1 MNSGKGV
8 SMVGTLPPTGTTAQ
22 TRAPYGWTPLV
33 VLFVVGLVDRVENN
47 LLSGVLPHVQAEWGF
62 SDTAAGSIP
71 TASALAAAIVAIPAG
86 YLADRVNRTRILA
99 VVVTLWAV
107 ATLGSGLAAGFAMF
121 YAMRVFLAAAEN
133 IDNPAAGSL
142 TADYYPP
149 VTRAKAYGLTR
160 VTTYLGGIGTLIG
173 GVLAQAYGWRTAF
186 LVMVVPGL
194 ITAYLCRRLRE
205 PARGHLDQVVAGG
218 SGTVA
223 DSSDA
228 VVTGSSVTV
237 AAGSPD
243 VVASGGSGLVADR
256 RAGRFAEVLRIPT
269 LVIVCVGL
277 ALLTLGLAGIFYWM
291 PTLMVRGF
299 GVGTGVAGSI
309 SGLIT
314 VTGPVLGT
322 LIGSRLGSTWHG
334 TIKGGRLLAGGG
346 GITAGSVV
354 LAGALAM
361 DSLLW
366 LSVLTLLAST
376 LMSIAIP
383 NMTASLADVVGAHAR
398 GLGFAVLQLL
408 TTFGGAFGSLIVG
421 RVSDSSGSLTAGMYA
436 LIPPMVIG
444 GVITLL
450 ARGFFERDAA
460 RVLEQARR

>member
-1 MNSGKGV
+1 
-8 SMVGTLPPTGTTAQ
+8 MVGTLPPTGITAE

-33 VLFVVGLVDRVENN
+33 VLFVVGLVDRIEYN
-47 LLSGVLPHVQAEWGF
+47 LLSGVLPLVQAEWGF
-62 SDTAAGSIP
+62 NDTAAGSIP
-71 TASALAAAIVAIPAG
+71 TAAALAAAVVAIPAG
-86 YLADRVNRTRILA
+86 YLADRVNRTKILT
-99 VVVTLWAV
+99 VVVLLWAV
-107 ATLGSGLAAGFAMF
+107 ATLGSGLATGFAMF
-121 YAMRVFLAAAEN
+121 YVMRAFLAAAES

-160 VTTYLGGIGTLIG
+160 VTTYLGGAGTLIG

-194 ITAYLCRRLRE
+194 ITAYLCWRLRE
-205 PARGHLDQVVAGG
+205 PARGHLDRVVAGG
-218 SGTVA
+218 PA
-223 DSSDA
+223 EAPA
-228 VVTGSSVTV
+228 VTSK
-237 AAGSPD
+237 
-243 VVASGGSGLVADR
+243 
-256 RAGRFAEVLRIPT
+256 RAGRFVEVLRIPT
-269 LVIVCVGL
+269 LVIVCLGL

-291 PTLMVRGF
+291 PSLMVRSF
-299 GVGTGVAGSI
+299 GVGTGVAGSV

-314 VTGPVLGT
+314 IAGPVLGT
-322 LIGSRLGSTWHG
+322 LIGSRLGSRWHG
-334 TIKGGRLLAGGG
+334 TVKGGRLLAGGG
-346 GITAGSVV
+346 GITAGTVV
-354 LAGALAM
+354 LAVALTM

-376 LMSIAIP
+376 LMAIAIP

-398 GLGFAVLQLL
+398 GLGFAVLQLT

-421 RVSDSSGSLTAGMYA
+421 RVSDSAGSLTTGMYA
-436 LIPPMVIG
+436 LIPPMIIG

-450 ARGFFERDAA
+450 ARGHYERDAA

>member
-1 MNSGKGV
+1 
-8 SMVGTLPPTGTTAQ
+8 MVGTLPPTGITAE

-86 YLADRVNRTRILA
+86 YLADRVNRTKILA
-99 VVVTLWAV
+99 VVVMLWAV

-194 ITAYLCRRLRE
+194 IAAYLCWRLRE

-218 SGTVA
+218 AGTVA
-223 DSSDA
+223 D
-228 VVTGSSVTV
+228 
-237 AAGSPD
+237 
-243 VVASGGSGLVADR
+243 R
-256 RAGRFAEVLRIPT
+256 RPGRFTEVLRIPT
-269 LVIVCVGL
+269 LVIVCAGL

-291 PTLMVRGF
+291 PSLMVRSF

-322 LIGSRLGSTWHG
+322 LIGSRLGSKWHG
-334 TIKGGRLLAGGG
+334 TVKGGRLLAGGG

-354 LAGALAM
+354 LAAALAM
-361 DSLLW
+361 ESLLW

-460 RVLEQARR
+460 RVLEQARQ

>member
-1 MNSGKGV
+1 
-8 SMVGTLPPTGTTAQ
+8 MVGTLPPTGTTAR
-22 TRAPYGWTPLV
+22 TRAPYGWTPLI

-205 PARGHLDQVVAGG
+205 PVRGHLDQVVA
-218 SGTVA
+218 
-223 DSSDA
+223 DSSDT
-228 VVTGSSVTV
+228 VVTGSSGTV

-243 VVASGGSGLVADR
+243 AVAPGGSGLVASEGSGLVAR
-256 RAGRFAEVLRIPT
+256 PGRFAEVLRIPT

-322 LIGSRLGSTWHG
+322 LIGSRLGSKWHG
-334 TIKGGRLLAGGG
+334 TVKGGRLLAGGG

-460 RVLEQARR
+460 RVLEQDRKSVV